1 MLLLPAIAAVLLI
14 KRARQT
20 SQRPKPSPISPKHTA
35 TRSVNA
41 NMNVTVLGMGGAS
54 LGDLYVKISNEQA
67 MKALLAAHQH
77 HINLFDTS
85 PWYGVGLSEAR
96 FGIALHA
103 VPRQS
108 FLLQTKGK
116 KTTTMTTTLPSLQLR
131 CPPAL
136 RLFLLL
142 LLLLAILWHILHTF
156 LTTAFL
162 TTAAS

>member
-1 MLLLPAIAAVLLI
+1 MLPAIAAVLLI

-20 SQRPKPSPISPKHTA
+20 SQRPKPSPVSPKHTA
-35 TRSVNA
+35 TRSINA

-54 LGDLYVKISNEQA
+54 LGDLYVNISNEQA
-67 MKALLAAHQH
+67 MKTLLAAHRH

-108 FLLQTKGK
+108 FLLQTKGTK
-116 KTTTMTTTLPSLQLR
+116 TITLTTTPLTLFYCCNYCFYYPDNYFDIFFTL
-131 CPPAL
+131 
-136 RLFLLL
+136 LFPDNC
-142 LLLLAILWHILHTF
+142 F
-156 LTTAFL
+156 P
-162 TTAAS
+162 